1 MAIVT
6 KNILVGAGD
15 LLLAP
20 GNEPALPPVG
30 AAGSRVRD
38 DWRRAGAKAP
48 VTPLAGAGNWRH
60 VGATQDGLEI
70 SYEPDYGEVEVDQ
83 LKDAA
88 LIFNQGLRIM
98 INTNLAEAT
107 LYNLALAWGYHS
119 RFLKETGY
127 SGSAEATTD
136 KTTGLVTTN
145 DSVLRLG
152 NPDDETVERQVLV
165 VGNAPKSDAVAA
177 LDNTRYNERVYL
189 GRRAV
194 EMDTS
199 AHSLR
204 KNEATVFPVSFRLL
218 PDPTYSG
225 TEYGVIIDR
234 LITA

>member
-20 GNEPALPPVG
+20 GNEPLLPPVG
-30 AAGSRVRD
+30 TPGTRVRD
-38 DWRRAGAKAP
+38 DWRRAGAKSP
-48 VTPLAGAGNWRH
+48 VTPLAGAGSWRH

-107 LYNLALAWGYHS
+107 LFNLALAWGYHS
-119 RFLKETGY
+119 RYLAETGY

-145 DSVLRLG
+145 DEVLRLA

-165 VGNAPKSDAVAA
+165 VGNAPKSDKA
-177 LDNTRYNERVYL
+177 LAQDKSRYNERVYL

-225 TEYGVIIDR
+225 TEYGIIIDR